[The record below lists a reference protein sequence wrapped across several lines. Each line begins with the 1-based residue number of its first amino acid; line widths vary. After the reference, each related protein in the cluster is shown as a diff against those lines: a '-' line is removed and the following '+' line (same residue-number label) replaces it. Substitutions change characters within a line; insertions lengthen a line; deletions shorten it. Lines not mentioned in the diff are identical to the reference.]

1 MDDKDTDEERDIDEA
16 QAFYKINGEW
26 VPIFEITPEMERS
39 FYAAGEVGPEGMT
52 ISHSRPRNRADKD
65 HHEITK
71 PRVRPGDGRP
81 IISRLEP

>member
-1 MDDKDTDEERDIDEA
+1 MDDKDIDEA

-65 HHEITK
+65 HQ
-71 PRVRPGDGRP
+71 
-81 IISRLEP
+81 